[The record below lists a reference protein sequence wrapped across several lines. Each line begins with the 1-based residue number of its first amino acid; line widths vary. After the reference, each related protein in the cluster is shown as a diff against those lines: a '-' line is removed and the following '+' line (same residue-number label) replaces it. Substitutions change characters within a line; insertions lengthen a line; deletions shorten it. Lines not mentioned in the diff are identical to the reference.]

1 MSEQANELFRTGRLN
16 KTRCGRVTPLPCAL
30 FASSELLECNS
41 GVFRNECVRE
51 VVKMSSIVGLCV
63 RARALKRVFNAARF
77 DLRPC

>member
-51 VVKMSSIVGLCV
+51 VVKMSFIVGVC
-63 RARALKRVFNAARF
+63 ARTLKRVFNAVRF

>member
-51 VVKMSSIVGLCV
+51 VVKMSSIVGVC
-63 RARALKRVFNAARF
+63 ARALKRVFNAARF